1 MCDSCIGFSSMETN
15 SKLWAKEL
23 PKEYQQTVASIP
35 LLEADQILPLMHIRS
50 SRWMILVRE

>member
-1 MCDSCIGFSSMETN
+1 METN